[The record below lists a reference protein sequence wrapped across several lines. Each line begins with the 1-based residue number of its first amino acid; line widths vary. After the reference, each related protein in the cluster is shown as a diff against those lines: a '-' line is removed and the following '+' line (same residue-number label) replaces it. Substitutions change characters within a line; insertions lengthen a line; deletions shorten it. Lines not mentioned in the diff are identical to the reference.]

1 MISQIG
7 ENKSQN
13 QPLAPKRQW
22 HKIFSIA
29 NQLRYGLALLVVS
42 SLSITGS
49 FLIYSSFQTQWQEAN
64 LLQKVR
70 SQLAAEKI
78 NSYIDD
84 FQRKLGYLA
93 RVRGLTELRQTTQ
106 YKLIEGLTRHN
117 SAYEMVAVI
126 NRQGN
131 VVALVSPYHD
141 QAIKLGNVSNSPFFT
156 KAFQRQEDYVG
167 DISIDP
173 ISRQL
178 VATLAVPIRNEK
190 DQVDGVLMAK
200 INLKFLEFVVSQ
212 TEVGQ
217 TGYTYVIDDRNFLI
231 AKKGST
237 IAFGS
242 SAAIASFQP
251 EDISELSFIKNLT
264 DNKTTN
270 NTANLRVYQGLKG
283 SEVLGA
289 IATIKNGNWAVIV
302 ELPTDEAYGPVKSL
316 IFTMG
321 GVLFIATISA
331 TAIGFLF
338 SRNIISPLEHLTHAA
353 AQMSGGN
360 LNTQVKISSKNELGI
375 LANTFNKMTAQL
387 DELYRSLEMKV
398 ATRTAELLQVNQ
410 TLETEIL
417 ERKQAEAE
425 LQQTLLELK
434 ETQAQLIQS
443 EKMSSLGQLVA
454 GVAHEINNPVNFIHG
469 NLTYTN
475 QYITDILDVL
485 SLYQKYYPSPPD
497 EIAHKVEEIEI
508 DFIREDLP
516 KILSSMNMG
525 TERIRQIVLSLRNFS
540 RLDESDMKQ
549 VDIHEGIE
557 STLLIL
563 QNRLKAKPE
572 HPAIQ
577 VIKNYGKLPLVQC
590 YPGSLNQVF
599 MNILTNAID
608 ALENRNLPSD
618 KSKTTITIRTEVIN
632 TDSILIGIADNGSGI
647 APEVVSQIFNPFF
660 TTKPV
665 GKGTGLGLSISYQI
679 VVERHRG
686 SLSCVSEIGQ
696 GTEFVIEIPITP
708 KKKD

>member
-1 MISQIG
+1 MISKIG
-7 ENKSQN
+7 EKESPN
-13 QPLAPKRQW
+13 QALAPKRQW

-29 NQLRYGLALLVVS
+29 NQLRYGLALLVLS

-64 LLQKVR
+64 LLQKER

-93 RVRGLTELRQTTQ
+93 RVRGLTELPQTTQ

-126 NRQGN
+126 DRQGN
-131 VVALVSPYHD
+131 AIAVVSPYND
-141 QAIKLGNVSNSPFFT
+141 QVIKLGNVRNSPFFT

-167 DISIDP
+167 DISKDE

-217 TGYTYVIDDRNFLI
+217 TGYTYVIDDRNRLI
-231 AKKGST
+231 AKKG
-237 IAFGS
+237 ALE
-242 SAAIASFQP
+242 SFEPQ
-251 EDISELSFIKNLT
+251 DISELSFIKNLT

-270 NTANLRVYQGLKG
+270 NTANLRIYQGLKG
-283 SEVLGA
+283 IEVLGA
-289 IATIKNGNWAVIV
+289 IATIKSGNWAVIV
-302 ELPTDEAYGPVKSL
+302 ELPTDEAYGPVKYL

-321 GVLFIATISA
+321 GALLIATVSA
-331 TAIGFLF
+331 TAIGFFF
-338 SRNIISPLEHLTHAA
+338 SRNIISPLENLTDAA
-353 AQMSGGN
+353 AKMSAGN
-360 LNTQVKISSKNELGI
+360 LNTQVKIKSKNELGI

-398 ATRTAELLQVNQ
+398 AARTAELLQVNQ

-497 EIAHKVEEIEI
+497 EIAEKVEEIEI

-540 RLDESDMKQ
+540 RLDESDMKK

-572 HPAIQ
+572 HPAINI
-577 VIKNYGKLPLVQC
+577 VKNYGKLPLVQC
-590 YPGSLNQVF
+590 YPGALNQVF
-599 MNILTNAID
+599 MNVLSNAID
-608 ALENRNLPSD
+608 ALENDNLSANTSA
-618 KSKTTITIRTEVIN
+618 KNITIRTEVIN
-632 TDSILIGIADNGSGI
+632 TNSVLIAIADNGSGI

-686 SLSCVSEIGQ
+686 SLSCVSHIGA
-696 GTEFVIEIPITP
+696 GTEFVIEIPITSE
-708 KKKD
+708 

>member
-7 ENKSQN
+7 EKESQN

-22 HKIFSIA
+22 NKIFSIA

-42 SLSITGS
+42 SLSITGT

-70 SQLAAEKI
+70 SQFAAEKI

-93 RVRGLTELRQTTQ
+93 RVRGLTELRQPTQ

-126 NRQGN
+126 DRQGN
-131 VVALVSPYHD
+131 AIAVVSPYND
-141 QAIKLGNVSNSPFFT
+141 KVIKLGNVRNSPFFT

-231 AKKGST
+231 AKKGS
-237 IAFGS
+237 
-242 SAAIASFQP
+242 AIASFQP
-251 EDISELSFIKNLT
+251 EDISELSFVKNLT

-283 SEVLGA
+283 IEVLGA
-289 IATIKNGNWAVIV
+289 IATIPNGNWAVIV
-302 ELPTDEAYGPVKSL
+302 ELPTDEAYAPVKSL

-321 GVLFIATISA
+321 GALFIATISA

-338 SRNIISPLEHLTHAA
+338 SRNIISPLENLTDAA
-353 AQMSGGN
+353 AKMSAGH
-360 LNTQVKISSKNELGI
+360 LNTQVKIKSKNELGI

-398 ATRTAELLQVNQ
+398 AARTAEILQVNQ

-497 EIAHKVEEIEI
+497 EIAEKLEEIEI
-508 DFIREDLP
+508 DFILEDLP

-540 RLDESDMKQ
+540 RLDESDMKN

-572 HPAIQ
+572 HPAIN
-577 VIKNYGKLPLVQC
+577 VIKNYGKLPLLQC
-590 YPGSLNQVF
+590 YPGALNQVF
-599 MNILTNAID
+599 MNILSNAID
-608 ALENRNLPSD
+608 ALENDNLSANTSA
-618 KSKTTITIRTEVIN
+618 KNITIRTEVIN
-632 TDSILIGIADNGSGI
+632 TNSVLIAIADNGPGI
-647 APEVVSQIFNPFF
+647 ASEVVSQIFNPFF

-686 SLSCVSEIGQ
+686 SLSCVSQIGE
-696 GTEFVIEIPITP
+696 GTEFVIELPITSQ
-708 KKKD
+708 

>member
-1 MISQIG
+1 MISQI
-7 ENKSQN
+7 EEKESQS
-13 QPLAPKRQW
+13 QPMAPKRQW
-22 HKIFSIA
+22 QKIFSIA

-64 LLQKVR
+64 LLQKER
-70 SQLAAEKI
+70 SELAAAKI
-78 NSYIDD
+78 NAYIEDL
-84 FQRKLGYLA
+84 QRKLGYLA
-93 RVRGLTELRQTTQ
+93 RVRGLTELPQTTQ
-106 YKLIEGLTRHN
+106 FKLIEGLTRHN
-117 SAYEMVAVI
+117 SAYEMAAVI
-126 NRQGN
+126 DRQGN
-131 VVALVSPYHD
+131 AIAVVSPYND
-141 QAIKLGNVSNSPFFT
+141 KLKLGNLKNSPFFT

-167 DISIDP
+167 DISIEP

-178 VATLAVPIRNEK
+178 VATIAVPIRNEK
-190 DQVDGVLMAK
+190 DLVDGVLMAK

-212 TEVGQ
+212 TEIGQ

-231 AKKGST
+231 AQKGRVY
-237 IAFGS
+237 
-242 SAAIASFQP
+242 ASFQP

-270 NTANLRVYQGLKG
+270 NTGNLRVYQGLKG
-283 SEVLGA
+283 IEVLGA
-289 IATIKNGNWAVIV
+289 IAPITKVNWAVIV

-321 GVLFIATISA
+321 GALFIATISA
-331 TAIGFLF
+331 TAIGFFF
-338 SRNIISPLEHLTHAA
+338 SRNIVSPLERLTHAA

-360 LNTQVKISSKNELGI
+360 LHTKVEIKSKNELGL

-398 ATRTAELLQVNQ
+398 AARTAELLQVNQ
-410 TLETEIL
+410 TLESEII

-425 LQQTLLELK
+425 LKQTLVELK
-434 ETQAQLIQS
+434 QTQTQLIQS

-497 EIAHKVEEIEI
+497 EIEDKLEEIEI

-516 KILSSMNMG
+516 KMLSSMNIG
-525 TERIRQIVLSLRNFS
+525 TDRIRQIVLSLRNFS

-563 QNRLKAKPE
+563 QNRLKSK
-572 HPAIQ
+572 HDHSAIK
-577 VIKNYGKLPLVQC
+577 VIKNYEELPLVQC
-590 YPGSLNQVF
+590 YPGQLNQVL
-599 MNILTNAID
+599 MNILSNAID
-608 ALENRNLPSD
+608 ALENGKAPSNA
-618 KSKTTITIRTEVIN
+618 SEKTLIIRTEVIN
-632 TDSILIGIADNGSGI
+632 TDSVLIGIRDNGSGI
-647 APEVVSQIFNPFF
+647 SPEVVSQIFNPFF

-665 GKGTGLGLSISYQI
+665 GQGTGLGLSISYQI

-686 SLSCVSEIGQ
+686 KLSCVSEIGQ
-696 GTEFVIEIPITP
+696 GTEFLIEIPITT
-708 KKKD
+708 KKKDLFDNTLNN